1 MENAMFCFYAAQ
13 KRSWARSLENLEFW
27 YEHWQGYMTSMETK
41 GNFGANPVFPLN
53 YDNIQGQHFKEHT
66 ASALQRLLT

>member
-1 MENAMFCFYAAQ
+1 
-13 KRSWARSLENLEFW
+13 
-27 YEHWQGYMTSMETK
+27 MTSMETK